1 VLVVWVYNKLITMR
15 TFPLRAAV
23 KLNMKWI
30 DKNTLG
36 HGKNTFGHGSHWTT
50 SHGSMPLESNCNIP
64 RLSSDYFLLISLLM
78 NVK

>member
-15 TFPLRAAV
+15 TFPLRAVV

-30 DKNTLG
+30 DKNTL
-36 HGKNTFGHGSHWTT
+36 GHGSHWTT
-50 SHGSMPLESNCNIP
+50 SHGSMPLESNCNIS